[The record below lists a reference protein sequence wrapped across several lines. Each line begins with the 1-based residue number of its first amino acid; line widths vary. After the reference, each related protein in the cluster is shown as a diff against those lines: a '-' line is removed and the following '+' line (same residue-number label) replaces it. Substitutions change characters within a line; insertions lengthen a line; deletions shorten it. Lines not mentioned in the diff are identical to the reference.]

1 MNFDDNLEEL
11 DKILKR
17 LEEEKLPLDEALLIF
32 EHGVALVRGSRKF
45 LNEAEQ
51 RVTLLTQ
58 DGEEIPFVRA
68 QDHA

>member
-1 MNFDDNLEEL
+1 
-11 DKILKR
+11 
-17 LEEEKLPLDEALLIF
+17 LPLDEALLIF